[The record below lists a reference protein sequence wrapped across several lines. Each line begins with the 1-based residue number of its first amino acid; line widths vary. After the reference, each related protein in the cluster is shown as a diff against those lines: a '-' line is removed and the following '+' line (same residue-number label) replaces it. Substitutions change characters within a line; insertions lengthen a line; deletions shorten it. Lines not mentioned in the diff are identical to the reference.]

1 MTTPEEY
8 EPEAI
13 ADIKRWFGKTSRG
26 VYPLGPLLPAVND
39 PKVSEEEKSISMRGQ
54 EISQFMDSVL
64 KSHGP
69 QSMIYVCAKISRQ
82 LYLLTTSRRLHLDP
96 SFGQLNPRRFGLSS
110 MFSWRR
116 QSLS

>member
-1 MTTPEEY
+1 MYPFISFFEECDGLIMTTPEEY

-39 PKVSEEEKSISMRGQ
+39 PKVSEEEKSISMKGQ

-69 QSMIYVCAKISRQ
+69 QSMVYVRFNVEK
-82 LYLLTTSRRLHLDP
+82 
-96 SFGQLNPRRFGLSS
+96 LNSS
-110 MFSWRR
+110 DRGAF
-116 QSLS
+116 